1 MRETRSDRIFYIAN
15 YLVLTI
21 IMLAVLYPLYFIV
34 IASISDPQLVSTGH
48 VWFVPKGLTV
58 EGYQNVF
65 KNDVIWTGYA
75 NTIFYTILGTAVNL
89 VVTIMCAYALSRKNL
104 PGKGILMGVFV
115 LTMFFGGGLVPTYIL
130 IKSLGLIDTRAV
142 LIIPAA
148 MSVFNMIIT
157 RTFFQSAI
165 PDEIHEAAKMDGSS
179 EWHTFVRIGLPLSAP
194 IIAVMALF
202 YGVGHW
208 NQYFSALLFI
218 YDQKL
223 YPLQLVL
230 RNILILNQQLN
241 MDFSSVRS
249 TDEINVL
256 VRQANMAESMKY
268 ALVFIASFPVLA
280 AYPFVQ
286 KHFVKGALIGS
297 LKG

>member
-1 MRETRSDRIFYIAN
+1 MRETQFDRIFYIAN
-15 YLVLTI
+15 YLVLSI
-21 IMLAVLYPLYFIV
+21 VMLAILYPLYFIV
-34 IASISDPQLVSTGH
+34 IASISDPELVSTGN
-48 VWFVPKGLTV
+48 VWIIPKGLNV

-65 KNDVIWTGYA
+65 KNDIIWTGYA
-75 NTIFYTILGTAVNL
+75 NTIIYTILGTAVNL
-89 VVTIMCAYALSRKNL
+89 VVTVMCAYALSRKHL

-115 LTMFFGGGLVPTYIL
+115 LTMFFGGGLIPSYIL
-130 IKSLGLIDTRAV
+130 IKSLGLIDTRAA

-157 RTFFQSAI
+157 RTFFQSTI
-165 PDEIHEAAKMDGSS
+165 PDEIHEASKMDGSS
-179 EWHTFVRIGLPLSAP
+179 EWHTFIRIGLPLSAP

-230 RNILILNQQLN
+230 RNILVLNQQLN

-286 KHFVKGALIGS
+286 KHFVRGALIGS